1 MRRPALLLLAALC
14 AAATAAGAATQAAG
28 PRAAAPGPAAAPAA
42 PPPAALPGATPAPPP
57 ATGAAVPPPPAAST
71 FGVAPAEP
79 PVRLSL
85 RDAEAAALTNH
96 PLVLGAQAAAAE
108 ARQLVIE
115 ARAAY
120 YPQVGG
126 DVTGSLGN
134 RDARVGAGTLF
145 ASRLFNRE
153 GQGLT
158 LAQLIT
164 DSGRTPSLVAS
175 SRSHA
180 GAADQ
185 TVQASR
191 ADILLAID
199 RAYFDVLRAQALV
212 RVARQTVTAR
222 QTVSD
227 QVTELAR
234 NKLKSDLDV
243 SFANVNLGDARLLL
257 LRAQAQELGAMDQLT
272 REMGS
277 TVSHVYAL
285 AEQPLPPVLAG
296 DPEQL
301 VRQALTDRPDLRSLR
316 LEREA
321 AGHFEQAERDL
332 SWPVISLGGVAGSLP
347 LIGPDAATVPDH
359 YEGVTLDVH
368 VPLFT
373 GHLFS
378 ARRAAAHYRTVETDQ
393 QVRDLEESIARD
405 VRGAWAG
412 AKTAYESIAVSAEY
426 LRQATQAMDLAQG
439 RYNLGLSSI
448 VELTQAQLNLTQA
461 EIENLTAQYD
471 YQTGYAVLQYTTGA
485 LR

>member
-1 MRRPALLLLAALC
+1 MKRPALLVLASLVAS
-14 AAATAAGAATQAAG
+14 AAGAAAQVTG
-28 PRAAAPGPAAAPAA
+28 APPAQLAPAAAAPAA
-42 PPPAALPGATPAPPP
+42 PPAAGTPPVMGAPAPAPAAAAAPAFGTAPAAPP
-57 ATGAAVPPPPAAST
+57 VH
-71 FGVAPAEP
+71 
-79 PVRLSL
+79 LSL
-85 RDAEAAALTNH
+85 RDAEAAALSNH
-96 PLVLGAQAAAAE
+96 PRVLGAQASAAE
-108 ARQLVIE
+108 ARQLLTE
-115 ARAAY
+115 ARSAY
-120 YPQVGG
+120 YPQIGG

-164 DSGRTPSLVAS
+164 DSGRTPNLVAS

-191 ADILLAID
+191 ADILLAVD
-199 RAYFDVLRAQALV
+199 HAYFEVLRAQALV
-212 RVARQTVTAR
+212 RVAQQTVAAR
-222 QTVSD
+222 QAVSD

-234 NKLKSDLDV
+234 NNLKSQLDV

-257 LRAQAQELGAMDQLT
+257 LRAQAQELGAMDELT
-272 REMGS
+272 RDMGS
-277 TVSHVYAL
+277 AASRGYVL

-301 VRQALTDRPDLRSLR
+301 VAQALADRPDLRSLR

-359 YEGVTLDVH
+359 YEGVALDVR

-378 ARRAAAHYRTVETDQ
+378 ARRAAAHYRTVEADQ
-393 QVRDLEESIARD
+393 QVRELEDSIARD

-412 AKTAYESIAVSAEY
+412 AMTAYQSIAVSAEY

-461 EIENLTAQYD
+461 EIETLTAQYD
-471 YQTGYAVLQYTTGA
+471 YQTGYAVLQYTIGA